1 VRDVVGTERRPE
13 KPFGESSESE
23 LNLSI
28 SWLLLEATQLGSV
41 ISSRAAITPRPDE
54 LAFVHFTFA
63 TFELVMPIDRSSE
76 FLFDDH
82 LHMG

>member
-1 VRDVVGTERRPE
+1 VSL
-13 KPFGESSESE
+13 ESGNHA
-23 LNLSI
+23 LD
-28 SWLLLEATQLGSV
+28 
-41 ISSRAAITPRPDE
+41 RDE